1 MIRTPRELL
10 FQLPTNQSGEAT
22 HPLSAML
29 PDLSNAFIMTP
40 HQKSLAQKARCCATQ
55 LPVTH
60 RFLLSNP
67 TMPGT
72 EVGCPDQELSKT
84 DVLWTRS
91 QSSDVRK
98 KNTYETGG
106 EVVPLKRL
114 SPMGSVLRS
123 GPCLFQVSNFVMQSS
138 SSLLPP
144 PTSCSTVTQQ
154 EGCPEWTLQPPKRW
168 AGVCD
173 CSPARDGPRS

>member
-1 MIRTPRELL
+1 
-10 FQLPTNQSGEAT
+10 
-22 HPLSAML
+22 ML
-29 PDLSNAFIMTP
+29 PDLSNAFIMAL
-40 HQKSLAQKARCCATQ
+40 HQKSLAQKARCCVTQ

-60 RFLLSNP
+60 RFLLSNL
-67 TMPGT
+67 TMPGI

-138 SSLLPP
+138 SYHLPP
-144 PTSCSTVTQQ
+144 PAQLWHSKRAVQSGPSSLRKGEQDPVTAAQH
-154 EGCPEWTLQPPKRW
+154 GMNHVSKKIHPLFIF
-168 AGVCD
+168 
-173 CSPARDGPRS
+173 